1 MANSRINPT
10 LPVWPVATILPTGKD
25 VRRKQAAGPDREKA
39 ASTLKKK
46 KNGRKRIDLYA

>member
-1 MANSRINPT
+1 M

-25 VRRKQAAGPDREKA
+25 VRRKRAASPDKEKA
-39 ASTLKKK
+39 ASDLKKK